1 MQVGT
6 YKGLPRIII
15 DPGESYVTKKNEIIS
30 TLLGSCVA
38 ACLYDPVNRV
48 IGMNHFLLAQQHSA
62 HTAALLG
69 TAHKA
74 TLLGTESGRYGIH
87 AMELLINQMLKQGAQ
102 RIHLKAKAFGGGDVL
117 KLGNELR
124 GGKSI
129 GAINCEF
136 IKTFLRTEK
145 IPLVASALGGDIGR
159 NIFFL
164 TSDFSV
170 YVKSIERDEELTILH
185 QERRFLKKN
194 TGITLPQPLDQAD
207 FW

>member
-1 MQVGT
+1 MQVGQ
-6 YKGLPRIII
+6 YQGLPRVII
-15 DPGESYVTKKNEIIS
+15 DPGESYVTKKDEIIS

-62 HTAALLG
+62 HNAALLASEG
-69 TAHKA
+69 
-74 TLLGTESGRYGIH
+74 GRYGIH
-87 AMELLINQMLKQGAQ
+87 AMELLINQMLRQGAQ

-124 GGKSI
+124 GGQSI
-129 GAINCEF
+129 GAVNCEF
-136 IKTFLRTEK
+136 IKTFLKTEH
-145 IPLVASALGGDIGR
+145 IPLVASGLGGHIGR

-164 TSDFSV
+164 ANDFSV
-170 YVKSIERDEELTILH
+170 YVKRIEHDEELAVVN
-185 QERRFLKKN
+185 QEKRFLKKN
-194 TGITLPQPLDQAD
+194 TAIHIPQPSDQAD

>member
-1 MQVGT
+1 MQIGQ
-6 YKGLPRIII
+6 YQGLPRIII
-15 DPGESYVTKKNEIIS
+15 DPGESYVTKKDEIIS

-62 HTAALLG
+62 HNAALLG
-69 TAHKA
+69 SE
-74 TLLGTESGRYGIH
+74 GGRYGIH

-117 KLGNELR
+117 QLGNESR

-129 GAINCEF
+129 GAVNCEF
-136 IKTFLRTEK
+136 IKTFLRTER
-145 IPLVASALGGDIGR
+145 IPLVASGLGGHIGR
-159 NIFFL
+159 NIFFVAH
-164 TSDFSV
+164 DFSV
-170 YVKSIERDEELTILH
+170 YVKSIEHDEEQAVIKL
-185 QERRFLKKN
+185 ERRFLEKN
-194 TGITLPQPLDQAD
+194 TAAHTPLPSDQAD

>member
-1 MQVGT
+1 MQIGQ
-6 YKGLPRIII
+6 YQGLPRIII
-15 DPGESYVTKKNEIIS
+15 DPGESYVTKKDEIIS

-62 HTAALLG
+62 HNAALLG
-69 TAHKA
+69 SE
-74 TLLGTESGRYGIH
+74 GGRYGIH

-124 GGKSI
+124 GGQSI
-129 GAINCEF
+129 GAVNCEF
-136 IKTFLRTEK
+136 IQTFLRTEH
-145 IPLVASALGGDIGR
+145 IPLVASSLGGHIGR

-164 TSDFSV
+164 SNDFSV
-170 YVKSIERDEELTILH
+170 YVKSIEHAEEQAVIK
-185 QERRFLKKN
+185 QEQRFLKRN
-194 TGITLPQPLDQAD
+194 TALHIPQPSDQAD

>member
-1 MQVGT
+1 MQVGQ
-6 YKGLPRIII
+6 YQGLPRIII
-15 DPGESYVTKKNEIIS
+15 DPGESYVTKKDEIIS

-62 HTAALLG
+62 HNAALLASEG
-69 TAHKA
+69 
-74 TLLGTESGRYGIH
+74 GRYGIH

-124 GGKSI
+124 GGQSI
-129 GAINCEF
+129 GAVNCEF
-136 IKTFLRTEK
+136 IKTFLRTEH
-145 IPLVASALGGDIGR
+145 IPLVASGLGGHIGR

-164 TSDFSV
+164 ASDFSV
-170 YVKSIERDEELTILH
+170 YVKQIEYAEEQAVIK
-185 QERRFLKKN
+185 QEQRFLKKN
-194 TGITLPQPLDQAD
+194 TGIHIPQPSDQAD

>member
-1 MQVGT
+1 MQVGQ
-6 YKGLPRIII
+6 YQGLPRVII
-15 DPGESYVTKKNEIIS
+15 DPGESYVTKKDEIIS

-62 HTAALLG
+62 HNAALLASEG
-69 TAHKA
+69 
-74 TLLGTESGRYGIH
+74 GRYGIH
-87 AMELLINQMLKQGAQ
+87 AMELLINQMLRQGAQ

-124 GGKSI
+124 GGQSI
-129 GAINCEF
+129 GAVNCEF
-136 IKTFLRTEK
+136 IKTFLRTEH
-145 IPLVASALGGDIGR
+145 IPLVASALGGHIGR

-164 TSDFSV
+164 ASDFSV
-170 YVKSIERDEELTILH
+170 YVKSIERAEEQAVIN
-185 QERRFLKKN
+185 QEQRFLKKN
-194 TGITLPQPLDQAD
+194 TAIHIPQPSDQAD

>member
-1 MQVGT
+1 MQIGQ
-6 YKGLPRIII
+6 YQGLPRIII
-15 DPGESYVTKKNEIIS
+15 DPGESYITKKDEIIS

-62 HTAALLG
+62 HNAALLASEG
-69 TAHKA
+69 
-74 TLLGTESGRYGIH
+74 GRYGIH
-87 AMELLINQMLKQGAQ
+87 AMELLINQMLRQGAQ

-124 GGKSI
+124 GGQSI
-129 GAINCEF
+129 GAVNCEF
-136 IKTFLRTEK
+136 IKTFLRTEH
-145 IPLVASALGGDIGR
+145 IPLVASCLGGHIGR

-164 TSDFSV
+164 ASDFSV
-170 YVKSIERDEELTILH
+170 YVKRIEHDEEQAVVN
-185 QERRFLKKN
+185 QEKRFLKRN
-194 TGITLPQPLDQAD
+194 TGIHIPQPSDQAD

>member
-1 MQVGT
+1 MQIGQ
-6 YKGLPRIII
+6 YQGLPRIII
-15 DPGESYVTKKNEIIS
+15 DPGESYVTKKDEIIS

-62 HTAALLG
+62 HNAALLASEG
-69 TAHKA
+69 
-74 TLLGTESGRYGIH
+74 GRYGIH

-117 KLGNELR
+117 KLGNESR
-124 GGKSI
+124 GGQSI
-129 GAINCEF
+129 GAVNCEF
-136 IKTFLRTEK
+136 IKTFLKTER
-145 IPLVASALGGDIGR
+145 IPLIASGLGGQIGR

-164 TSDFSV
+164 ASDFSV
-170 YVKSIERDEELTILH
+170 YVKAIEH
-185 QERRFLKKN
+185 QEEQAVVNLEKRFLRKN
-194 TGITLPQPLDQAD
+194 IAVHMPQPSDQAD

>member
-1 MQVGT
+1 MQVGQ
-6 YKGLPRIII
+6 YQGLPRVII

-62 HTAALLG
+62 HNAALLASEG
-69 TAHKA
+69 
-74 TLLGTESGRYGIH
+74 GRYGIH
-87 AMELLINQMLKQGAQ
+87 AMELLINQMLRQGAQ
-102 RIHLKAKAFGGGDVL
+102 RTHIKAKAFGGGDVL

-124 GGKSI
+124 GGQSI
-129 GAINCEF
+129 GAVNCEF
-136 IKTFLRTEK
+136 IQTFLRTEH
-145 IPLVASALGGDIGR
+145 IPLVASGLGGHIGR

-164 TSDFSV
+164 ASDFSV
-170 YVKSIERDEELTILH
+170 YVKRIEHDEEQAVVNL
-185 QERRFLKKN
+185 EKRFLKRN
-194 TGITLPQPLDQAD
+194 TAIHIPQPSDQAD